1 MKSDAV
7 YLEQMLDSVGK
18 IESFTAGM
26 TEQSFIQDAKTQSA
40 VIMQLMLIGELA
52 KRVSPES
59 KSAIPLPWKE
69 IAGFRDRAIHDYF
82 EIDLSIVWNT
92 VALDLPALK
101 KELAILV
108 G

>member
-1 MKSDAV
+1 MKDDKV
-7 YLEQMLDSVGK
+7 YIQQMLDAVRK
-18 IESFTAGM
+18 IGLFTANM
-26 TEQSFIQDAKTQSA
+26 TRASFGADEKTQSA

-92 VALDLPALK
+92 VALDLPSLK
-101 KELAILV
+101 KELAIL
-108 G
+108 GR